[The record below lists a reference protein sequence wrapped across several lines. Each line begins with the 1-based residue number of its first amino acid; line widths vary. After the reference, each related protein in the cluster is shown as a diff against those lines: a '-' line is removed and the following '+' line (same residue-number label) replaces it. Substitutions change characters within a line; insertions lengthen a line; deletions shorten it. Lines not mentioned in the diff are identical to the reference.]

1 VDAEGVSEAAG
12 IELIGDEELAYLRSR
27 TAFVAGAGMTLDD
40 GYRLAHLP
48 LIDPSHPKAIA
59 RKDGT
64 HYDNGRHPPIYS
76 LVVPTLDLSEAP
88 AYRELEQELREAPF
102 ASKIAWDVVARR
114 QAKLHA
120 TVCGSLSIGAPP
132 AIDPAA
138 REALSRIGPVAMEL
152 RGLFSGNVNRGR
164 LYLRLYP
171 ERRDAQNALHLMQ
184 RALGRPTS
192 DLYVVGIWNLSDD
205 LDVAEA
211 AALASLVERWWDRP
225 ILRFTAGR
233 LWLMGARDDL
243 VLDSEI
249 AETLS
254 LR

>member
-1 VDAEGVSEAAG
+1 MTAAAG
-12 IELIGDEELAYLRSR
+12 IDLIGDEELAYLRSR
-27 TAFVAGAGMTLDD
+27 TAFAPGAGMALDD

-48 LIDPSHPKAIA
+48 LIDPANPKAIA

-64 HYDNGRHPPIYS
+64 HYENGRHPPIYS
-76 LVVPTLDLSEAP
+76 LVVPTLGLTDAP

-102 ASKIAWDVVARR
+102 AGKIAWDIVARR

-132 AIDPAA
+132 VIDPTA

-171 ERRDAQNALHLMQ
+171 ERRDGENALHLFQ

-192 DLYVVGIWNLSDD
+192 DLYVVGIWNLNDD
-205 LDVAEA
+205 LDSAEA
-211 AALASLVERWWDRP
+211 AALAGLIERWWDRS
-225 ILRFTAGR
+225 ILHFTADT
-233 LWLMGARDDL
+233 LWLMGASDDL
-243 VLDSEI
+243 VLDSQIVE
-249 AETLS
+249 ALS
-254 LR
+254 LP

>member
-1 VDAEGVSEAAG
+1 MSEAAG
-12 IELIGDEELAYLRSR
+12 IDLIGDESLAYLRSR
-27 TAFVAGAGMTLDD
+27 TAFATGAGMTLDD

-48 LIDPSHPKAIA
+48 LINPGHPKAIA

-64 HYDNGRHPPIYS
+64 HYENGRHPPIYS
-76 LVVPTLDLSEAP
+76 LVVPTLGLTDAP

-102 ASKIAWDVVARR
+102 ASKIAWDIVARR

-132 AIDPAA
+132 LIDPAA
-138 REALSRIGPVAMEL
+138 REALSRIRPVAMEL

-171 ERRDAQNALHLMQ
+171 ERRDGQNALHLLQ

-192 DLYVVGIWNLSDD
+192 DLYVVGIWNLKDD

-211 AALASLVERWWDRP
+211 AALAALVERWWDRP
-225 ILRFTAGR
+225 IRRFSADA
-233 LWLMGARDDL
+233 LWLMGAGDDL

-249 AETLS
+249 VETLS
-254 LR
+254 LT

>member
-1 VDAEGVSEAAG
+1 MTTLTTQA
-12 IELIGDEELAYLRSR
+12 ELIGDDELAYLRSR
-27 TAFVAGAGMTLDD
+27 TAFIAGAGMVLDD

-48 LIDPSHPKAIA
+48 LIDPHHPKAIA

-76 LVVPTLDLSEAP
+76 LVVPTLGLQEAP
-88 AYRELEQELREAPF
+88 AYRELEQALRDAPF
-102 ASKIAWDVVARR
+102 ANKIAWDIVARR

-120 TVCGSLSIGAPP
+120 TVCGSLSVGAPP
-132 AIDPAA
+132 TIDPVA
-138 REALSRIGPVAMEL
+138 RETLSHIGPVQMEL

-171 ERRDAQNALHLMQ
+171 ERRDGQNALHLMQ

-192 DLYVVGIWNLSDD
+192 DLYVVGIWNLSED
-205 LDVAEA
+205 LDDAEA

-225 ILRFTAGR
+225 ILRFTADR
-233 LWLMGARDDL
+233 IWLMGASDDL

-249 AETLS
+249 VETIS
-254 LR
+254 LK

>member
-1 VDAEGVSEAAG
+1 MSETAG
-12 IELIGDEELAYLRSR
+12 IELIGDDDLAYLRSR
-27 TAFVAGAGMTLDD
+27 TAFVPGAGMTLDD

-48 LIDPSHPKAIA
+48 LIDPAHPKAIA

-64 HYDNGRHPPIYS
+64 HYENGRHPPIYS
-76 LVVPTLDLSEAP
+76 LVVPTLRLQEAP
-88 AYRELEQELREAPF
+88 AYRVLEQDLREAPF
-102 ASKIAWDVVARR
+102 AGKIAWDIVARR

-120 TVCGSLSIGAPP
+120 TVCGSLSVGMPP
-132 AIDPAA
+132 VIDPAA
-138 REALSRIGPVAMEL
+138 RAALAKVGPVEMEL

-164 LYLRLYP
+164 LYIRLYP
-171 ERRDAQNALHLMQ
+171 ERRDGQNALHHLQ

-225 ILRFTAGR
+225 ILRFTADR
-233 LWLMGARDDL
+233 LCLMGASDDL

-249 AETLS
+249 VETLS

>member
-1 VDAEGVSEAAG
+1 MSEAAG
-12 IELIGDEELAYLRSR
+12 IDLIGDEDLAYLRSR
-27 TAFVAGAGMTLDD
+27 TAFAPDAGMALDD

-48 LIDPSHPKAIA
+48 LIDPAHPKAIA
-59 RKDGT
+59 RKDGA

-76 LVVPTLDLSEAP
+76 LVVPTLGLQEAP

-102 ASKIAWDVVARR
+102 ASKIAWDIVSRR

-132 AIDPAA
+132 VVDPAA
-138 REALSRIGPVAMEL
+138 REALSRIGPIAMEL

-171 ERRDAQNALHLMQ
+171 ERRDGQNALHLLQ
-184 RALGRPTS
+184 RTLGRQTS
-192 DLYVVGIWNLSDD
+192 DLYVVGIWNLNDD
-205 LDVAEA
+205 LDIAEA
-211 AALASLVERWWDRP
+211 AALAGLIERWWNRP
-225 ILRFTAGR
+225 ILRFTADK

-243 VLDSEI
+243 VLDSDI
-249 AETLS
+249 VETLRLAS
-254 LR
+254 ARG

>member
-1 VDAEGVSEAAG
+1 MNAAAG
-12 IELIGDEELAYLRSR
+12 IDLIGDEELAYLSSR
-27 TAFVAGAGMTLDD
+27 TAFAPGAGMALDD

-48 LIDPSHPKAIA
+48 LIDPAHPRAIA
-59 RKDGT
+59 RKEGT

-76 LVVPTLDLSEAP
+76 LVVPTPGLQEAP
-88 AYRELEQELREAPF
+88 AYFELEQALRQAPF
-102 ASKIAWDVVARR
+102 ASKIAWDIVTRR

-120 TVCGSLSIGAPP
+120 TVCGSLSIGAPSL
-132 AIDPAA
+132 IDPAA

-171 ERRDAQNALHLMQ
+171 ERRDGQNALHLLQ
-184 RALGRPTS
+184 RALGRLTS

-205 LDVAEA
+205 LDAAEA
-211 AALASLVERWWDRP
+211 AALSGLIEHWWDRP
-225 ILRFTAGR
+225 VLRFTADR

-249 AETLS
+249 VETLS
-254 LR
+254 LT

>member
-1 VDAEGVSEAAG
+1 MSEAAEV
-12 IELIGDEELAYLRSR
+12 ELIGDDELAYLRSR
-27 TAFVAGAGMTLDD
+27 TAFVAGAGMALDE

-48 LIDPSHPKAIA
+48 LIDPHHPKAIA

-64 HYDNGRHPPIYS
+64 HYENGRHPPIYS
-76 LVVPTLDLSEAP
+76 LVVPTLGLQEAA
-88 AYRELEQELREAPF
+88 AYRELEQALRDAPF
-102 ASKIAWDVVARR
+102 ASTIAWDLVVRR

-120 TVCGSLSIGAPP
+120 TVCGSLSVGAPP

-138 REALSRIGPVAMEL
+138 RDALSRLGPVEMEL

-171 ERRDAQNALHLMQ
+171 ERREGQNALHLLQ
-184 RALGRPTS
+184 RALGRATS

-205 LDVAEA
+205 LDVAET

-225 ILRFTAGR
+225 ILRFTADR
-233 LWLMGARDDL
+233 LWLMGASDDL

-249 AETLS
+249 VETIS
-254 LR
+254 LK

>member
-1 VDAEGVSEAAG
+1 MTTTATQA
-12 IELIGDEELAYLRSR
+12 ELIGDDELAYLRSR
-27 TAFVAGAGMTLDD
+27 TAFVAGAGMALDD

-48 LIDPSHPKAIA
+48 LIDPAHPKAIA
-59 RKDGT
+59 RKVGT

-76 LVVPTLDLSEAP
+76 LVVPTLDLPKAP
-88 AYRELEQELREAPF
+88 AYQALEQELRQAPF
-102 ASKIAWDVVARR
+102 AAKIAWDLVAQR

-120 TVCGSLSIGAPP
+120 TVCGSLSVGAPP
-132 AIDPAA
+132 AIDPAV
-138 REALSRIGPVAMEL
+138 RDALLRLGPVEMEL

-171 ERRDAQNALHLMQ
+171 ERREGQNAFHLIQ

-211 AALASLVERWWDRP
+211 AALASLIERWWDRP
-225 ILRFTAGR
+225 VLRFTADW
-233 LWLMGARDDL
+233 LWLMGASDDL

-249 AETLS
+249 VETLS
-254 LR
+254 LT

>member
-1 VDAEGVSEAAG
+1 MSEAAR
-12 IELIGDEELAYLRSR
+12 IELIGDENLAYLRSR

-48 LIDPSHPKAIA
+48 LIDPAHPKAVA

-76 LVVPTLDLSEAP
+76 LVVPTLDLQEAP
-88 AYRELEQELREAPF
+88 AYRELEQELRGAPF
-102 ASKIAWDVVARR
+102 AGKIAWDIVSRR

-120 TVCGSLSIGAPP
+120 TVCGSLSVGAPP

-138 REALSRIGPVAMEL
+138 RDALSRLGPVEMEL

-171 ERRDAQNALHLMQ
+171 ERREGQNAMHLIQ

-192 DLYVVGIWNLSDD
+192 DLYVVGIWNLNDD

-211 AALASLVERWWDRP
+211 AALASLIERWWDRP
-225 ILRFTAGR
+225 VLRLTVDR
-233 LWLMGARDDL
+233 LWLIGASDDL

-249 AETLS
+249 VETVS

>member
-1 VDAEGVSEAAG
+1 MSEAAG
-12 IELIGDEELAYLRSR
+12 IELIGDEDLAYLKSR
-27 TAFVAGAGMTLDD
+27 TAFVAGAGMPLDD
-40 GYRLAHLP
+40 SYRLAHLP
-48 LIDPSHPKAIA
+48 LIDSAHPKAIA

-76 LVVPTLDLSEAP
+76 LVVPTLGLQKAP
-88 AYRELEQELREAPF
+88 AYLELEQELREAPF
-102 ASKIAWDVVARR
+102 AGKIAWDIVGRR
-114 QAKLHA
+114 QDKLHA

-132 AIDPAA
+132 MIDPAA

-171 ERRDAQNALHLMQ
+171 ERRSGQNALHLLQ

-192 DLYVVGIWNLSDD
+192 DLYVVGIWNLKDD
-205 LDVAEA
+205 LDGAEA
-211 AALASLVERWWDRP
+211 AALAALVERWWDKP
-225 ILRFTAGR
+225 IQRFTADK
-233 LWLMGARDDL
+233 LWLMGASDDL
-243 VLDSEI
+243 VLDSQI
-249 AETLS
+249 VETLS

>member
-12 IELIGDEELAYLRSR
+12 IELVGDEELAYLESR
-27 TAFVAGAGMTLDD
+27 TAFVAGAGMALDD

-48 LIDPSHPKAIA
+48 LIDPAHPRAIA
-59 RKDGT
+59 CKDGT
-64 HYDNGRHPPIYS
+64 LYDNGRHPPIYS
-76 LVVPTLDLSEAP
+76 LVMPTPGLQEAP
-88 AYRELEQELREAPF
+88 AYLELEQELREAPF
-102 ASKIAWDVVARR
+102 AGKIAWEIVARR

-132 AIDPAA
+132 VIDPAA
-138 REALSRIGPVAMEL
+138 REALSRIGPVAVEV

-171 ERRDAQNALHLMQ
+171 ERRDGQNALHLFQ

-192 DLYVVGIWNLSDD
+192 DLYVVGIWNLSND
-205 LDVAEA
+205 LDMAEA
-211 AALASLVERWWDRP
+211 AALSGLIKRWWDRP
-225 ILRFTAGR
+225 ILRFTAHA
-233 LWLMGARDDL
+233 LWLMGANDDL

-249 AETLS
+249 VETLS
-254 LR
+254 LT

>member
-1 VDAEGVSEAAG
+1 MTTQA
-12 IELIGDEELAYLRSR
+12 ELIGDDELAYLRSR

-48 LIDPSHPKAIA
+48 LIDPGHPKAIA

-64 HYDNGRHPPIYS
+64 HYENGRHPPIYS
-76 LVVPTLDLSEAP
+76 LVMPTPGLHEAL
-88 AYRELEQELREAPF
+88 AYRELEQELRETPV
-102 ASKIAWDVVARR
+102 ASKIAWDIVARR
-114 QAKLHA
+114 QPKLHA
-120 TVCGSLSIGAPP
+120 TVCGSLSIGVPP
-132 AIDPAA
+132 VIAPAA
-138 REALSRIGPVAMEL
+138 RDALSRLGPVEMEL

-171 ERRDAQNALHLMQ
+171 ERRDGQNTLHLMQ

-192 DLYVVGIWNLSDD
+192 DLYVVGIWNLNDD

-211 AALASLVERWWDRP
+211 AALASLIERWWDRP
-225 ILRFTAGR
+225 ILRFTADH

-249 AETLS
+249 VETLS

>member
-1 VDAEGVSEAAG
+1 MSEATR
-12 IELIGDEELAYLRSR
+12 IDLIGDEDLAYLRSR
-27 TAFVAGAGMTLDD
+27 TAFLAGAGMALDD

-48 LIDPSHPKAIA
+48 LIDPAHPRAIA

-64 HYDNGRHPPIYS
+64 HYDIGRHPPIYS
-76 LVVPTLDLSEAP
+76 LVVPTLGLQEAP
-88 AYRELEQELREAPF
+88 AYRALEQELREAPF
-102 ASKIAWDVVARR
+102 GNKIAWDIVTRR

-120 TVCGSLSIGAPP
+120 TVCGSLSVGAPP
-132 AIDPAA
+132 VIDPVA

-171 ERRDAQNALHLMQ
+171 ERRDGQNALHLMQ

-205 LDVAEA
+205 LDAAEA
-211 AALASLVERWWDRP
+211 AALAAMLDRWWDRS
-225 ILRFTAGR
+225 ILRFTADR

-249 AETLS
+249 VETLA